1 MNRFVSETEVDLNF
15 LKIFYFFTT
24 EINSLKHI
32 FKNEIIDFRIIINDD
47 WNTALVECQTTCLSF
62 FDPAIG
68 TIRVKSILN
77 FFSKKNEIK
86 PFKCQL
92 YIGYTEDKDIYSD
105 KLNMYKYKNTNLYMT
120 DNEYYSYHPLP
131 KEWNE
136 LFLTDRTEITSGELE
151 EDEKL
156 KIAEIVDKILIDLN
170 LKETKEEIP
179 EIYDPYEELV
189 MIHNKNKIISKIKS
203 VPIIS
208 DKNTIE
214 RNTYSKHN

>member
-24 EINSLKHI
+24 EINSLKQI

-92 YIGYTEDKDIYSD
+92 YIGYTEDKEIYSD
-105 KLNMYKYKNTNLYMT
+105 KFNMYKYKNTSLYMT
-120 DNEYYSYHPLP
+120 ETDYYSYHALP

-136 LFLTDRTEITSGELE
+136 LFLTERSEITSGELE

-156 KIAEIVDKILIDLN
+156 KIVEVVDNILTGLN
-170 LKETKEEIP
+170 LKETKEEAP
-179 EIYDPYEELV
+179 EIYDPYDELV
-189 MIHNKNKIISKIKS
+189 MIHNKNKIINKIKS

-214 RNTYSKHN
+214 RNTNSKRF